1 LPDASALG
9 NRVSRA
15 LALPVGSGIAGSL
28 SAALPIG
35 IDRPAGRL

>member
-1 LPDASALG
+1 MPDITYDAI
-9 NRVSRA
+9 V
-15 LALPVGSGIAGSL
+15 VGSGIAGSL